1 MYTREKLLKS
11 RQTQCQWKTEGYCS
25 ITEFDKC
32 KTCKAIHTKPLG
44 LNSLMIDGCTKSYTI
59 KNFTMVKS
67 TIRIVTEDKILY
79 LDYFD
84 IEDMQIINS

>member
-1 MYTREKLLKS
+1 MYTKEELLKS

-44 LNSLMIDGCTKSYTI
+44 LNGLMIDGWEGI
-59 KNFTMVKS
+59 KAKQRGENNKDEVLK
-67 TIRIVTEDKILY
+67 
-79 LDYFD
+79 
-84 IEDMQIINS
+84 

>member
-1 MYTREKLLKS
+1 MIIFIKHKDGRA
-11 RQTQCQWKTEGYCS
+11 KTY
-25 ITEFDKC
+25 K
-32 KTCKAIHTKPLG
+32 
-44 LNSLMIDGCTKSYTI
+44 I
-59 KNFTMVKS
+59 KDFTMVDS

>member
-1 MYTREKLLKS
+1 
-11 RQTQCQWKTEGYCS
+11 
-25 ITEFDKC
+25 
-32 KTCKAIHTKPLG
+32 
-44 LNSLMIDGCTKSYTI
+44 MIIFIKYKDGCAESYKI
-59 KNFTMVKS
+59 KDFAMVES